1 MPIRKTDS
9 ILQSVSAICYV
20 PFDSETIGN
29 PALDVGDVL
38 TFSGGGRRT
47 ARPLPV
53 SPLIHLK

>member
-38 TFSGGGRRT
+38 TFSGGAGGQHGPYLCHR
-47 ARPLPV
+47 LY
-53 SPLIHLK
+53 I